1 MGLSQQEYWC
11 GLPGHPL
18 GDLPEP
24 GIESASPALQAAFIF
39 TAEPLGK
46 WNSCPGLSQGRA

>member
-1 MGLSQQEYWC
+1 MGLSQREYWC